1 MKKKIAIGAVLVL
14 CLSMLIYSTIA
25 YFNTADTARNVI
37 TAGDIKIEL
46 QETAIRDGEEILFEQ
61 SQERF
66 NVMPGQDVSKIVRV
80 KNTGS
85 NPAYIRVAVSY
96 THLDVYKRQHNSD
109 RSLPTDWVIG
119 FRWCNYRW
127 PGEALP
133 SKEALDKYFPD
144 RPVIAFNNEL
154 HAVWV
159 NSKTMEL
166 CGIDKDTPTPQG
178 GIIERDE
185 NGEPTGFFLEQPAM
199 EMVTRKALD
208 ASPELEEKM
217 IRCV

>member
-66 NVMPGQDVSKIVRV
+66 DVMPGQDVSKIVRV

-85 NPAYIRVAVSY
+85 NPAYIRVEVQKAIALAADAQGDVDLELVS
-96 THLDVYKRQHNSD
+96 LDFDSEKWTLRNDGYYYYNEP
-109 RSLPTDWVIG
+109 LA
-119 FRWCNYRW
+119 
-127 PGEALP
+127 PGETTAALFKNVKFDTKMGNMYQG
-133 SKEALDKYFPD
+133 STATIKVSAQATQVK
-144 RPVIAFNNEL
+144 NNGDN
-154 HAVWV
+154 A
-159 NSKTMEL
+159 
-166 CGIDKDTPTPQG
+166 IDAKGWPADDATSPTNPA
-178 GIIERDE
+178 D
-185 NGEPTGFFLEQPAM
+185 GE
-199 EMVTRKALD
+199 
-208 ASPELEEKM
+208 
-217 IRCV
+217 

>member
-1 MKKKIAIGAVLVL
+1 MKKKIAIGAVLAL

-85 NPAYIRVAVSY
+85 NPAYIRVEVQKAIALAADSHGDVDLDLVS
-96 THLDVYKRQHNSD
+96 LDFDGDSWRLGSD
-109 RSLPTDWVIG
+109 G
-119 FRWCNYRW
+119 FYYYDQPLA
-127 PGEALP
+127 PGETTAALFRNVKFDTGMGNMYQG
-133 SKEALDKYFPD
+133 STATIKVSAQATQVK
-144 RPVIAFNNEL
+144 NNGD
-154 HAVWV
+154 
-159 NSKTMEL
+159 N
-166 CGIDKDTPTPQG
+166 
-178 GIIERDE
+178 
-185 NGEPTGFFLEQPAM
+185 
-199 EMVTRKALD
+199 ALD
-208 ASPELEEKM
+208 AKGWPADDATSPTNPTDGE
-217 IRCV
+217 

>member
-85 NPAYIRVAVSY
+85 NPAYIRVEVQKAIALAADSHGDVDLDLVS
-96 THLDVYKRQHNSD
+96 LDFDGDRWRLGSD
-109 RSLPTDWVIG
+109 G
-119 FRWCNYRW
+119 FYYYDQPLA
-127 PGEALP
+127 PGETTAALFRNVKFDTGMGNMYQG
-133 SKEALDKYFPD
+133 STATIKVSAQATQVKNNGTDVFSAAGWPD
-144 RPVIAFNNEL
+144 TDPAG
-154 HAVWV
+154 
-159 NSKTMEL
+159 T
-166 CGIDKDTPTPQG
+166 D
-178 GIIERDE
+178 
-185 NGEPTGFFLEQPAM
+185 GE
-199 EMVTRKALD
+199 
-208 ASPELEEKM
+208 
-217 IRCV
+217 

>member
-85 NPAYIRVAVSY
+85 NPAYIRVEVQKAIALAADSHGDVDLDLVS
-96 THLDVYKRQHNSD
+96 LDFDGDSWRLGSD
-109 RSLPTDWVIG
+109 G
-119 FRWCNYRW
+119 FYYYDQPLA
-127 PGEALP
+127 PGETTAALFRNVKFDTGMGNMYQG
-133 SKEALDKYFPD
+133 STATIKVSAQATQVKNNGTDVFSAAGWPD
-144 RPVIAFNNEL
+144 
-154 HAVWV
+154 
-159 NSKTMEL
+159 T
-166 CGIDKDTPTPQG
+166 D
-178 GIIERDE
+178 
-185 NGEPTGFFLEQPAM
+185 PTGTDGE
-199 EMVTRKALD
+199 
-208 ASPELEEKM
+208 
-217 IRCV
+217 

>member
-85 NPAYIRVAVSY
+85 NPAYIRVEVQKAIALAADSHGDVD
-96 THLDVYKRQHNSD
+96 LDLI
-109 RSLPTDWVIG
+109 SLDFASEKWTLGNDG
-119 FRWCNYRW
+119 FYYYDQPLA
-127 PGEALP
+127 PGETTAALFRNVKFDTGMGNMYQG
-133 SKEALDKYFPD
+133 STATIKVSAQATQVK
-144 RPVIAFNNEL
+144 NNGTDVFT
-154 HAVWV
+154 AAGWPADDAT
-159 NSKTMEL
+159 S
-166 CGIDKDTPTPQG
+166 PTNPA
-178 GIIERDE
+178 D
-185 NGEPTGFFLEQPAM
+185 GE
-199 EMVTRKALD
+199 
-208 ASPELEEKM
+208 
-217 IRCV
+217 

>member
-85 NPAYIRVAVSY
+85 NPAYIRVEVQKAIALAADSHGDVD
-96 THLDVYKRQHNSD
+96 LDLI
-109 RSLPTDWVIG
+109 SLDFASEKWTLGNDGYYYYNEPLA
-119 FRWCNYRW
+119 
-127 PGEALP
+127 PGETTAALFRNVKFDTGMGNMYQG
-133 SKEALDKYFPD
+133 STATIKVSAQATQVK
-144 RPVIAFNNEL
+144 NNGD
-154 HAVWV
+154 
-159 NSKTMEL
+159 N
-166 CGIDKDTPTPQG
+166 
-178 GIIERDE
+178 
-185 NGEPTGFFLEQPAM
+185 
-199 EMVTRKALD
+199 ALD
-208 ASPELEEKM
+208 AKGWPADDATSPTNPADGE
-217 IRCV
+217 

>member
-66 NVMPGQDVSKIVRV
+66 DVMPGQDVSKIVRV

-85 NPAYIRVAVSY
+85 NPAYIRVEVQKAIALAADAQGDVDLELVS
-96 THLDVYKRQHNSD
+96 LDFDSEKWTLRNDCYYYYNEP
-109 RSLPTDWVIG
+109 LA
-119 FRWCNYRW
+119 
-127 PGEALP
+127 PGETTAALFRNVKFDTGMGNMYQG
-133 SKEALDKYFPD
+133 STATIKVSAQATQVK
-144 RPVIAFNNEL
+144 NNGD
-154 HAVWV
+154 
-159 NSKTMEL
+159 N
-166 CGIDKDTPTPQG
+166 
-178 GIIERDE
+178 
-185 NGEPTGFFLEQPAM
+185 
-199 EMVTRKALD
+199 ALD
-208 ASPELEEKM
+208 AKGWPADDATSPANPTDGE
-217 IRCV
+217 

>member
-1 MKKKIAIGAVLVL
+1 MKKKIAIGAVLVM

-85 NPAYIRVAVSY
+85 NPAYIRVEVQKAIALAADAQGDVD
-96 THLDVYKRQHNSD
+96 LDLI
-109 RSLPTDWVIG
+109 SLDFDSEKWILGNDG
-119 FRWCNYRW
+119 FYYYDQPLA
-127 PGEALP
+127 PGETTAALFRNVKFDTGMGNMYQG
-133 SKEALDKYFPD
+133 STATIKVSAQATQVK
-144 RPVIAFNNEL
+144 NNGD
-154 HAVWV
+154 
-159 NSKTMEL
+159 N
-166 CGIDKDTPTPQG
+166 
-178 GIIERDE
+178 
-185 NGEPTGFFLEQPAM
+185 
-199 EMVTRKALD
+199 ALD
-208 ASPELEEKM
+208 AKGWPADDATSPTNPADGE
-217 IRCV
+217 

>member
-85 NPAYIRVAVSY
+85 NPAYIRVEVQKAIALAADSHGDVDLDLVS
-96 THLDVYKRQHNSD
+96 LDFDSEKWTLGRTLGNDGYYYYNEP
-109 RSLPTDWVIG
+109 LA
-119 FRWCNYRW
+119 
-127 PGEALP
+127 PGETTAALFKNVKFDTKMGNMYQG
-133 SKEALDKYFPD
+133 STATIKVSAQATQVK
-144 RPVIAFNNEL
+144 NNGDN
-154 HAVWV
+154 A
-159 NSKTMEL
+159 
-166 CGIDKDTPTPQG
+166 IDAKGWPADDATSPTNPA
-178 GIIERDE
+178 D
-185 NGEPTGFFLEQPAM
+185 GE
-199 EMVTRKALD
+199 
-208 ASPELEEKM
+208 
-217 IRCV
+217 